1 MKELNDIMMLAVV
14 MLTIYGL
21 MVVMEL
27 TIKLGGQ

>member
-1 MKELNDIMMLAVV
+1 MKELNDIMMLAGV

-21 MVVMEL
+21 IVVMEL

>member
-21 MVVMEL
+21 IVVMEL
-27 TIKLGGQ
+27 TIKLGAQ